1 MATLSTNDIKIRY
14 VVDADNIQR
23 AAQTFDNLT
32 EQEKQA
38 LSELKKFNNETKTAS
53 AGVSNLGGVAAKAGG
68 AIAAIFAVDKI
79 VSFGKAVVET
89 TAKFQQLQKAIDFA
103 SGSSAKGA
111 ENFQFLKDLTSKL
124 GLDLLSAAEGYKT
137 FAASSNLAGVSIKE
151 TNRQFEAV
159 SKAVAALGLSSED
172 AKGVFLALGQ
182 IISKGTVASEELRGQ
197 IGERLPGA
205 FNIAAKAMGVTTAEL
220 GKMLQKG
227 EVASKDFLPKFA
239 TELEN
244 AFGASANA
252 NLSTIT
258 ASQNKFNSSIDK
270 LILAIGN
277 RLQPFLKGAYDL
289 AAGIANQIARAAGG
303 AGNKQMTENQIKLT
317 AEKRIETELSR
328 ELFKLDQA
336 RAVKIT
342 ASNVDEIRKKVAI
355 QKFLEIETRIGNQ
368 QQKVAEARIAAAGS
382 LSSRLQMNL
391 KKQEQELAILKAME
405 EQYGAIA
412 AVQIKADEI
421 TKPEKTQKELKAEY
435 DLRMQ
440 LLELERQQLKL
451 LSELRNQPLQAFGA
465 EKVYAE
471 KVYQLKKE
479 YLGKGIG
486 LIEEEVD
493 TAKLN
498 AQVKAKDYED
508 AARNERLVNKEA
520 KVQIAAEDKNL
531 YDSRLKQMKDWQKA
545 YEDDLKNQIEKEKE
559 AARIKE
565 EIRQK
570 LFELG
575 QQIVNG
581 GFDLYQRNLSNE
593 LTLLQRR
600 YDEEVRLAD
609 GNKQKLTQIE
619 EKKRQEEKD
628 IKTKQ
633 FRAEQAQA
641 IANVLF
647 QAAPQIIKY
656 GANPA
661 TIPLAVIVAA
671 LAATQTGLI
680 MAQPVPEFA
689 EGTKGKPFEGGA
701 AIVGERGVEKVV
713 TKSGKVYFTPNKASL
728 VNLPKGSEVVP
739 HHQLT
744 KQELFLAGHYAN
756 KSSSGSPV
764 VGKLDELGSIL
775 KGLPMT
781 QINMDERGFEKFIRT
796 PRRTTKILNNR
807 FRSFHE

>member
-1 MATLSTNDIKIRY
+1 MATISNNDIKIRY

-32 EQEKQA
+32 EQERQA
-38 LSELKKFNNETKTAS
+38 LAELKKFNNETKSAS
-53 AGVSNLGGVAAKAGG
+53 AGVNNLGGIATKVGG
-68 AIAAIFAVDKI
+68 AIAAVFAVDKI
-79 VSFGKAVVET
+79 VSFGKVVVET

-103 SGSSAKGA
+103 SGSTAKGA

-124 GLDLLSAAEGYKT
+124 GLDLMSAAEGYKT

-205 FNIAAKAMGVTTAEL
+205 FNIAAKAMGVTTMEL

-252 NLSTIT
+252 NLTTLT
-258 ASQNKFNSSIDK
+258 ASQNKFNSAIDG

-277 RLQPFLKGAYDL
+277 KLQPFLKGAYDL
-289 AAGIANQIARAAGG
+289 AAGIANQLANAGG
-303 AGNKQMTENQIKLT
+303 GSKAKQQSIEQLAAKKAESDIGKKILDTSIKQGVWIERRKAATLLLLEINKQIDKALNDG
-317 AEKRIETELSR
+317 A
-328 ELFKLDQA
+328 
-336 RAVKIT
+336 
-342 ASNVDEIRKKVAI
+342 N
-355 QKFLEIETRIGNQ
+355 
-368 QQKVAEARIAAAGS
+368 ARIAKDKIAEQNAKRRYDILVAEEEVLTKIAG
-382 LSSRLQMNL
+382 
-391 KKQEQELAILKAME
+391 
-405 EQYGAIA
+405 
-412 AVQIKADEI
+412 I
-421 TKPEKTQKELKAEY
+421 TITAPTAQPEKTQKELKAEY

-479 YLGKGIG
+479 YLGKNIG
-486 LIEEEVD
+486 LIEEEVK

-508 AARNERLVNKEA
+508 AAKKEFLSTKNWQDQADAAKKKFASDEDKRNEDA
-520 KVQIAAEDKNL
+520 KKRMADFQKN
-531 YDSRLKQMKDWQKA
+531 YEENLKK
-545 YEDDLKNQIEKEKE
+545 QIEKEKE

-565 EIRQK
+565 EIKQK
-570 LFELG
+570 AYELG
-575 QQIVNG
+575 QEILNG

-600 YDEEVRLAD
+600 YDEEIRLAD
-609 GNKQKLTQIE
+609 GNQQKLTQIE

-633 FRAEQAQA
+633 FRADQAQA

-647 QAAPQIIKY
+647 RAAPEIIKY
-656 GANPA
+656 AVSAP
-661 TIPLAVIVAA
+661 PLAAIIAA

-680 MAQPVPEFA
+680 LAQPVPEFA

-713 TKSGKVYFTPNKASL
+713 TKSGKVYFTPDKASL

-744 KQELFLAGHYAN
+744 KQELFMAGHYAN

-764 VGKLDELGSIL
+764 VGELRELGSIL

-807 FRSFHE
+807 FRSTHE